1 MGSGRVGAT
10 RDCPR
15 WANRTPRL
23 YLWRFEVSVPT
34 SADVG
39 AGDGHFFRFGAFPMV
54 GLSPRKPPVKAGQFS
69 TCTVA
74 LVPVKLAVVA

>member
-15 WANRTPRL
+15 WANRTLRL
-23 YLWRFEVSVPT
+23 YLGRFEVSVPT
-34 SADVG
+34 AADVG
-39 AGDGHFFRFGAFPMV
+39 AGDGHFFLVGAFLRV
-54 GLSPRKPPVKAGQFS
+54 GLSPGKPPVKAGQFS

-74 LVPVKLAVVA
+74 LVPVKLAVVG